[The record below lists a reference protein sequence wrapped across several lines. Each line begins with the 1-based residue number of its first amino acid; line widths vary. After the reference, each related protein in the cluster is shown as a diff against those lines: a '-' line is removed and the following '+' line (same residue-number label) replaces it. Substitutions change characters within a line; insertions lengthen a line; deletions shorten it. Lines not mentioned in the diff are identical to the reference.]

1 MKAPSLRRRTRG
13 FTLVEIMIVVLV
25 VGLLSALAVA
35 AIHHIKDRAVRSLI
49 QNNLRQL
56 HTAKEQFFLET
67 GINQGTTPIGLANK
81 GYLRKS
87 VSDHV
92 MSGGTFEAHM
102 GWNYLFILM
111 PGEPT
116 YAYQGQDPGDP
127 DPHSRLTVMQWK
139 QPTGEVIWY
148 PAPPAGLAGRP

>member
-1 MKAPSLRRRTRG
+1 MNRATARRTRA
-13 FTLVEIMIVVLV
+13 FTLIEIMIVVLV

-35 AIHHIKDRAVRSLI
+35 AIHHIKARAVRSLI

-56 HTAKEQFFLET
+56 HAAKEQFYLNKGT
-67 GINQGTTPIGLANK
+67 NQGTTIIGLANE

-92 MSGGTFEAHM
+92 MSGASLEGRM
-102 GWNYLFILM
+102 GWEYLFILM
-111 PGEPT
+111 PGQPT
-116 YAYQGQDPGDP
+116 YAFQGRDPGEP
-127 DPHSRLTVMQWK
+127 DPGSNLTVMKWK

-148 PAPPAGLAGRP
+148 PAPPAELAPRP